1 MTEELPTALTSG
13 SYWGAVFITFVATA
27 LTVGLQYEVLER
39 LNFSMPRWKH
49 VPPRLRV
56 LGMMVVLLTLHV
68 AEIWIFG
75 TGLFVATHFPGL
87 GSVSGNGSFQFL
99 DAVYMSATTY
109 STLGYGDLVPHG
121 PVRFLLGTEALV
133 GLLMIT
139 WSASFTYLEM
149 QRYWRT
155 R

>member
-1 MTEELPTALTSG
+1 MTASFSDALSSADHWVAVFVTLALTL
-13 SYWGAVFITFVATA
+13 A
-27 LTVGLQYEVLER
+27 TVGLHYEVLER
-39 LNFSMPRWKH
+39 LNFSMPRWRR
-49 VPPRLRV
+49 VPPRLRI
-56 LGMMVVLLTLHV
+56 LSLMVILIGLHV

-75 TGLFVATHFPGL
+75 TGLFWAQHNFAL
-87 GSVSGNGSFQFL
+87 GTISGTDRLQLL
-99 DAVYMSATTY
+99 DAVYLSATTY
-109 STLGYGDLVPHG
+109 STLGYGDLVPQG
-121 PVRFLLGTEALV
+121 PIQFLLGTEALV